1 MYGALNRALYKNNN
15 NRFDLKKNLEDKF
28 GRVRVRIK
36 LTNKER
42 LE

>member
-15 NRFDLKKNLEDKF
+15 NRFEFEEKF

>member
-15 NRFDLKKNLEDKF
+15 NRFDLKKKF
-28 GRVRVRIK
+28 GRIRVRIK

>member
-15 NRFDLKKNLEDKF
+15 RFEEDKF

>member
-15 NRFDLKKNLEDKF
+15 NRFEEKF